1 MPSAYQEQ
9 VRRYSRTRDQTG
21 RGSKVEDSP
30 FQRYVDVWMT
40 AVCVAVAEGLPVEVP
55 PTVDTWRFEYGA
67 RLQGESTWIDL
78 LQMLAIR
85 HYRDPHVISD
95 ARKVID
101 LANAYAAA
109 GLPYVIEMLETG
121 HREQLWNLTFAM
133 MEVVEKSAPE
143 LPRVGAFPS
152 TENVT

>member
-1 MPSAYQEQ
+1 MPSAYQEH

-30 FQRYVDVWMT
+30 FQRYVDIWMV
-40 AVCVAVAEGLPVEVP
+40 AICVAVAEALPVEVP
-55 PTVDTWRFEYGA
+55 PRVDTWRFEYGA

-85 HYRDPHVISD
+85 HYKDPHVISD

-101 LANAYAAA
+101 LANAYASA

-121 HREQLWNLTFAM
+121 HREPLWNLTFAM
-133 MEVVEKSAPE
+133 MEIAQASVPELSAPD
-143 LPRVGAFPS
+143 VVAS
-152 TENVT
+152 TQDVT